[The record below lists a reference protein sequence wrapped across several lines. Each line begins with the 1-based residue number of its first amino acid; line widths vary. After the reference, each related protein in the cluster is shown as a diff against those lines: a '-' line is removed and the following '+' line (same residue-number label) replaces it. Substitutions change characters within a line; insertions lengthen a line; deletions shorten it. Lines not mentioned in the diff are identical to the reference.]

1 MIFVQKIN
9 GYCLQSVEFIYVS
22 KFIRLHSLEY
32 LGNVNCLS
40 KERERER
47 EREREGWYL
56 FTVESELLGGGGEV
70 WGVDVSKSNSTT

>member
-1 MIFVQKIN
+1 MLIA
-9 GYCLQSVEFIYVS
+9 
-22 KFIRLHSLEY
+22 Y
-32 LGNVNCLS
+32 L
-40 KERERER
+40 KRERER